1 MENIASIVL
10 YKDHHYIVVDKPS
23 GIPVQKDKT
32 EDTALT
38 EIVMAYAKQELF
50 LCNRIDRPVSGIVVF
65 AKTQKAAAE
74 FQKQMGSTFQK
85 KYLALVPKIE
95 IPIEATLE
103 HYIGKSQKSNKAIID
118 VASFKNSDLVKL
130 HYKILKSSDQYHLLE
145 LQTESG
151 KFHQIRAQLSKAG
164 IPVRGDVKYGARR
177 SNKDRSIGLHA
188 YSISFYHSQKNQE
201 IKLTTNWPSH
211 DIWKFFE

>member
-74 FQKQMGSTFQK
+74 FQKQICSTFQK
-85 KYLALVPKIE
+85 N
-95 IPIEATLE
+95 TL
-103 HYIGKSQKSNKAIID
+103 HSYQKLKSQ
-118 VASFKNSDLVKL
+118 LR
-130 HYKILKSSDQYHLLE
+130 LL
-145 LQTESG
+145 
-151 KFHQIRAQLSKAG
+151 
-164 IPVRGDVKYGARR
+164 
-177 SNKDRSIGLHA
+177 
-188 YSISFYHSQKNQE
+188 
-201 IKLTTNWPSH
+201 
-211 DIWKFFE
+211 